1 MIQLNYFHLFLKTT
15 EQDKPVRPMEF
26 SADIVFIVDSSNEV
40 SRENYSKEKGFVK
53 SLAKT
58 LNLTPGKSR
67 AAVIIYSNQASIEV
81 KFDDHANSTSF
92 DEAVDKLP
100 YLGLLRRMDLGLQKA
115 ADAMK
120 DARAGVPKVAV
131 LLTAG
136 RQSPPRELLDES
148 VKPLR
153 KLGAKVF
160 VVAVGSKPD
169 AQELLRIVDQPGDVR
184 RVPNFDGLS
193 SQTKPIS
200 KYIVNNTGKFPSFC
214 LIYDLQVT

>member
-1 MIQLNYFHLFLKTT
+1 
-15 EQDKPVRPMEF
+15 MEF
-26 SADIVFIVDSSNEV
+26 LADIVFIVDSSNEV
-40 SRENYSKEKGFVK
+40 SRENYTKEKDFVK

-58 LNLTPGKSR
+58 LNLNPGKSG
-67 AAVIIYSNQASIEV
+67 AAVIIYSSLASIEV
-81 KFDDHANSTSF
+81 KFDGHANSTLF

-120 DARAGVPKVAV
+120 DARAGVQKVAV

-169 AQELLRIVDQPGDVR
+169 GQELLRIVDQPGDVR
-184 RVPNFDGLS
+184 RVPNFEGLS

-200 KYIVNNTGKFPSFC
+200 KYIVNNTG
-214 LIYDLQVT
+214 